1 MKNHSLLPKLFFA
14 LLFFAGLGPA
24 RADYRGMVTF
34 GPDYSGWNA
43 VNSIGPYS
51 GFDVL
56 MPLSA
61 SYAPNSDWNLYGQT
75 AYAVGQ
81 YTDSLFGAETLD
93 LSNLTATTLG
103 SQLCFKTFGVS
114 SMAELDL
121 TIPTGDPTWETKEIP
136 SSVPSIFINSRY
148 QDEGWGVG
156 GLYAL
161 SFPAGKSVKFGVA
174 LGYNYSGTYNPN
186 YGPLADIPFKIGDCF
201 FLALNRIESFPNHQ
215 SSTFRFSAMA
225 YEPTLE
231 NGLTDF
237 QLGPNF
243 TASYS
248 FYNPAGFSWEI
259 GGLVYT
265 LAQRYYPSAGTMV
278 YGFEPYGS
286 SGQEFNVAPS
296 YAFGNFSIGGLVK
309 YVLANGYPL
318 WDASGLYSGG
328 GWLFGLNPGYFVP
341 LDRGSALNFS
351 GGFDYVIAHNAAY
364 YPALDEPVD
373 LRYLFWTLNALYE
386 FKI

>member
-1 MKNHSLLPKLFFA
+1 MKKQSFIPKL
-14 LLFFAGLGPA
+14 LFSILFLTGFGTAQ
-24 RADYRGMVTF
+24 ADYQGMITF

-43 VNSIGPYS
+43 LNSIGPYS
-51 GFDVL
+51 GFDL
-56 MPLSA
+56 LAPLNVC
-61 SYAPNSDWNLYGQT
+61 YAPNPNWNLYGQT
-75 AYAVGQ
+75 AFAAGK
-81 YTDSLFGAETLD
+81 YTDSLAGTETLD
-93 LSNLTATTLG
+93 LSNLTATSLG

-121 TIPTGDPTWETKEIP
+121 TIPTGDPAWETKEIP
-136 SSVPSIFINSRY
+136 SSVPMIFINSRY
-148 QDEGWGVG
+148 QDEGWGIG

-161 SFPAGKSVKFGVA
+161 SFPSGKDVKFGVS
-174 LGYNYSGTYNPN
+174 LGYNYSGPYNPDS
-186 YGPLADIPFKIGDCF
+186 GFPQDSPFKIGDCF

-259 GGLVYT
+259 GGMVYT
-265 LAQRYYPSAGTMV
+265 LAQRYYLSGSSVV

-286 SGQEFNVAPS
+286 SGEQLNASPS
-296 YAFGNFSIGGLVK
+296 YTFGNFSIGGQVK
-309 YVLANGYPL
+309 YVWANGYPL
-318 WDASGLYSGG
+318 WDSSGLYDGG
-328 GWLFGLNPGYFVP
+328 GWMFGLNPSYFVP
-341 LDRGSALNFS
+341 LDKGSALNFS

-364 YPALDEPVD
+364 DPALDIPVD
-373 LRYLFWTLNALYE
+373 LRYRFWTLNALYE